1 LEENLSKNPFLHF
14 NLCLYILR
22 NWSKYREIM
31 DIGSA
36 DIRKI
41 CEQKILSGELKTD
54 GEIRKFKKAQ
64 KMKE

>member
-1 LEENLSKNPFLHF
+1 
-14 NLCLYILR
+14 
-22 NWSKYREIM
+22 M